1 MCKDQEAVGCQ
12 VIFASGEER
21 NRHSP
26 PVYSKTCN
34 SRTLRREVLNIMPF
48 KEVRTETVSQE
59 ELQLF
64 KKDEEDYEWFSSHAQ
79 EIETQ
84 YRGKFVAVINQ
95 HVFAG
100 ESWKEAQDKAKLVY
114 PDRELIIEHIPWKRK
129 VQVL

>member
-1 MCKDQEAVGCQ
+1 
-12 VIFASGEER
+12 
-21 NRHSP
+21 
-26 PVYSKTCN
+26 
-34 SRTLRREVLNIMPF
+34 MPF
-48 KEVRTETVSQE
+48 KNVRTETVSPE

-95 HVFAG
+95 QVFVG
-100 ESWKEAQDKAKLVY
+100 ESWKDAQGKAKSAY
-114 PDRELIIEHIPWKRK
+114 PDREPIIEHIPWKRK